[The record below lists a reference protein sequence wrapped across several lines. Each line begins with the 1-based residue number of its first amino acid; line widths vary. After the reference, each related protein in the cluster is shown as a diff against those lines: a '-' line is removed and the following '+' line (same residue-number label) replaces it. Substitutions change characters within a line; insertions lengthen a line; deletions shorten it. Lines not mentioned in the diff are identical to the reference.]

1 MEVERIADGV
11 ELIEII
17 HTIGE
22 HQILLLIGQREILV
36 HWLIDVGE
44 RAKGGDEEGGVA
56 RLLGYLLV
64 AQLIDQGRVA
74 LAELKKD
81 GRHRAIGRSKADGLK
96 MVLQAVIDSLAKHG
110 NGLAGLTLVDENL
123 GLGHEDVV
131 VVANALLGM
140 DEHLLLPSAIL
151 REGRLVGIGKN
162 KVVEG
167 HVLQRI
173 VLELAG
179 QGQRFFVERG
189 TLVEVVE
196 HAIDIAYIL
205 VKCGEFPLQ
214 VVLLADLQTA
224 HVALHRLAID
234 TLAVIDK
241 AGVVEG
247 VGIEDTVAVGL
258 ACIDHLEAQQCTIEK
273 ILVEQLV
280 AQGSQF
286 GIRPL
291 GQMGGHMNRLR
302 LSRPGRLDS
311 RSLGRRRS
319 RLGATRTG
327 SRCKRH
333 RADDKRDDPLEVCCY
348 HKGFFNET
356 KATPERP

>member
-1 MEVERIADGV
+1 M
-11 ELIEII
+11 
-17 HTIGE
+17 
-22 HQILLLIGQREILV
+22 
-36 HWLIDVGE
+36 
-44 RAKGGDEEGGVA
+44 
-56 RLLGYLLV
+56 
-64 AQLIDQGRVA
+64 
-74 LAELKKD
+74 
-81 GRHRAIGRSKADGLK
+81 
-96 MVLQAVIDSLAKHG
+96 
-110 NGLAGLTLVDENL
+110 
-123 GLGHEDVV
+123 
-131 VVANALLGM
+131 
-140 DEHLLLPSAIL
+140 
-151 REGRLVGIGKN
+151 
-162 KVVEG
+162 
-167 HVLQRI
+167 
-173 VLELAG
+173 
-179 QGQRFFVERG
+179 
-189 TLVEVVE
+189 E

-258 ACIDHLEAQQCTIEK
+258 ARIDHLEAQQCTIEK
-273 ILVEQLV
+273 ILIEQLV